1 VEDVRKG
8 TALIGFNALPGGY
21 REVDV
26 NFSPFINIVTRNYN
40 SPDFA
45 KAIPF
50 LNFQN
55 ALPVFLA
62 VK

>member
-40 SPDFA
+40 SKSKGFS
-45 KAIPF
+45 
-50 LNFQN
+50 LRY
-55 ALPVFLA
+55 
-62 VK
+62 VKN

>member
-1 VEDVRKG
+1 MHSLRG
-8 TALIGFNALPGGY
+8 I
-21 REVDV
+21 EVDI